1 MGFFFGADAE
11 RALGEDLTP
20 TITAG
25 EYLAAMTTVLEG
37 LTEAPRG
44 GCHTC
49 IPGFRALAA
58 GLAGRATLVFSA
70 HVRRHPNDEHAYR
83 LLGLAHLTWG
93 NDRLAAK
100 HLEIA
105 LGLLRRRAVRAMSLS
120 DMLRLQCEAA
130 LLRIVLIRLHSQLG
144 EVQAARW
151 LVREG
156 EELL

>member
-11 RALGEDLTP
+11 RTLGEDLTP

-25 EYLAAMTTVLEG
+25 EYLEAIAAGLED

-44 GCHTC
+44 RCDTC
-49 IPGFRALAA
+49 LPGFRALAA
-58 GLAGRATLVFSA
+58 GLPGRATLLFSA
-70 HVRRHPNDEHAYR
+70 QVRRHPKDEQAQR

-93 NDRLAAK
+93 NDRLAVK

-105 LGLLRRRAVRAMSLS
+105 LGLLRRRVVHAMSLR
-120 DMLRLQCEAA
+120 DRLRLQCETA
-130 LLRIVLIRLHSQLG
+130 LMRIVLIRLHSRLG
-144 EVQAARW
+144 EGQAALR